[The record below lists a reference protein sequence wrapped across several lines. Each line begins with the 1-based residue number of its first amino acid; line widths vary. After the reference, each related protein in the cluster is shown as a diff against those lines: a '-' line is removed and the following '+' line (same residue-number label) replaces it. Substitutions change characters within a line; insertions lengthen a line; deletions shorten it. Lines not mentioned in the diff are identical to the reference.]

1 MILADADKKHPAE
14 ISSSNT
20 VMTIDTSSLPT
31 KDQARRTPIKFG
43 PLFLHL
49 LLLAGSIIMLL
60 PFLWMLSTSL
70 KEPSEIFTF
79 PPRWIPT
86 RFAWEN
92 YVKTVSVM
100 PFGRFYLNSLVVA
113 LGVTT
118 IQLFTSSLA
127 AFAFARLRFWGRG
140 GLFLLYLATLMIPFH
155 VMLIPNFILMR
166 FFGWIDTY
174 AALIF
179 PPAFSAFSTFL
190 LRQYYLSLPIDL
202 DEAARID
209 GASSLRIWWQVII
222 PLSGPVLAALTIFI
236 FLGAWND
243 FLWPLVITNS
253 LEMRTLPIGLTA
265 FQGQFKVDWH
275 LLMAGAVIAMAPVL
289 TVYVLAQK
297 KFIEGLAMTGV
308 TGR

>member
-1 MILADADKKHPAE
+1 MA
-14 ISSSNT
+14 
-20 VMTIDTSSLPT
+20 VDTLSPPGEHQSRSAKIRPG
-31 KDQARRTPIKFG
+31 DI
-43 PLFLHL
+43 FLHL
-49 LLLAGSIIMLL
+49 ALLAGSVIMLL
-60 PFLWMLSTSL
+60 PFAWMLSTSL

-79 PPRWIPT
+79 PPIWIP
-86 RFAWEN
+86 RHLAWEN

-100 PFGRFYLNSLVVA
+100 PFGRFYLNSLIVA
-113 LGVTT
+113 ASITVL
-118 IQLFTSSLA
+118 QLLTSSLA
-127 AFAFARLRFWGRG
+127 AFAFARLRFPGRG
-140 GLFLLYLATLMIPFH
+140 ALFLLYLATLMIPFH

-166 FFGWIDTY
+166 FLGWFDTY

-190 LRQYYLSLPIDL
+190 LRQYYLSLPGEL

-253 LEMRTLPIGLTA
+253 LEMRTLPVGLTA
-265 FQGQFKVDWH
+265 FQGQFKVEWH
-275 LLMAGAVIAMAPVL
+275 LLMAGAVIAMLPIL
-289 TVYVLAQK
+289 IIYVLAQR
-297 KFIEGLAMTGV
+297 KFIEGLAMTGL